1 MLLQG
6 RAFDKALETADVALK
21 AEPANE
27 QALIV
32 KAAALLAKKE
42 SDKALELMEDLIGKG
57 SKNADAFLLVSAA
70 SIQKND
76 LHRRGE
82 GARWPA

>member
-6 RAFDKALETADVALK
+6 RAFDKAVETADVVLK

-42 SDKALELMEDLIGKG
+42 SDKALGLMEGLIAKG
-57 SKNADAFLLVSAA
+57 VEE
-70 SIQKND
+70 
-76 LHRRGE
+76 R
-82 GARWPA
+82 